1 MANIMDYM
9 DWRGDL
15 SFEADEFNV
24 GYESLVE
31 LSHALKKMTY
41 CVHGKV
47 LSYTVL
53 RKENLFSEKNQELLF
68 KMSQ

>member
-1 MANIMDYM
+1 M
-9 DWRGDL
+9 L
-15 SFEADEFNV
+15 VPDEFNV
-24 GYESLVE
+24 GYESLAE

>member
-1 MANIMDYM
+1 M
-9 DWRGDL
+9 L
-15 SFEADEFNV
+15 VPDEFNV
-24 GYESLVE
+24 GSESLVE

-41 CVHGKV
+41 YVHGKV

-68 KMSQ
+68 EMSQ